1 MARKI
6 QSDVY
11 GSSRPKITQDDI
23 EDGDV
28 GIFTIAEFD
37 DQEVDD
43 PETESGKRMAAFLT
57 FEETGDKR
65 LWLNKTQ
72 IDTLIE
78 RLGDDADKWAGQRI
92 PLEKVTTTFKGQKYA
107 KVAVCPA
114 AEWDD
119 YLKPARNRKRGK

>member
-6 QSDVY
+6 KSDAY
-11 GSSRPKITQDDI
+11 GSSRPKVTQDDI

-28 GIFTIAEFD
+28 AIFTIVEFD

-43 PETESGKRMAAFLT
+43 AEAESGKRMAAFLT

-78 RLGDDADKWAGQRI
+78 KLGDDVEKWAGQRV
-92 PLEKVTTTFKGQKYA
+92 PLEKVETTFRGQKYQ

-114 AEWDD
+114 DEWDE
-119 YLKPARNRKRGK
+119 YLKPARSRKGRK